1 MSFNAGKFFEDPRG
15 HLLSLRDAKK
25 NDLRKIAEQAGIP
38 VLPSM
43 VKAELL
49 GRVLDFLVAKAS
61 VSSEET
67 APLRP
72 LTLGRGEAKAIE
84 DPELVKL
91 KLQLELEREKKATH
105 QAEYEQKERMI
116 ALERREREEK
126 IQMERQLASIR
137 LNEKGKERELGE
149 CFSLTKALKLLPPF
163 DEKEPDVFFGI
174 FEDTATT
181 LHWPKEQFVLLI
193 RSALK
198 GKAAHIASQMLEER
212 DYYVLKKAVLDAYTI
227 TAEGYRQMFR
237 NSIKGTTQT
246 YLELFQ
252 VKLKQFRKWLESE
265 NITTF
270 EQLQNLM
277 VLEEF
282 LRRIPS
288 NISMYIR
295 ERQEKEGKKA
305 ALLADEYHLI
315 HKVKKHNSTDQASI
329 NIYCSFCKQKG
340 HAIKDCPNPRCQFSK
355 VMQPSQQTAGN
366 RPETTQS
373 KNQRRIA
380 LHCSQVTNDFSDF
393 LCSGTVNNYPV
404 KLLRD
409 TGSSQTIV
417 SGKLKPLTQP
427 TNKYVTI
434 TDLCSK
440 LVLPLV
446 NMHIDCPYFT
456 GRTEV
461 ALLDRELPCEKADIL
476 LGNDLAEG
484 TVLPNLII
492 SQPGCVIENEQNQQ
506 EVLPCQATTRSAA
519 TKAAIGVPTDDDTL
533 NSLPDLVGLHHDEFV
548 NLQRSDDSLKGCFN
562 KVENP
567 SDKSHKLPLF
577 YLENNILMR
586 HYRSPTLTEKDS
598 WRDCHQLVVP
608 GSLRSSIMKL
618 AHSAESH
625 LGITKT
631 YRRLLEDFYWPR
643 MKMDVKS
650 FVERCHVCQV
660 TGRPNEKI
668 PPAPLV
674 PIVVPS
680 TPFDKI
686 IIDCVGPLPKTSR
699 RNEYI
704 LSVLCP
710 TTRFPLAF
718 PLKNI
723 SARNIIQQLIKVFTL
738 FGFPRELQ
746 CDRGTNFTS
755 TLFQSALHQFNI
767 FNVLSSAY
775 HPQSNGALERVHQT
789 LKNLLRRYGME
800 TEKEWDEDIDLLLY
814 ILRSVPNES
823 TGVSPFEMMFGR
835 RPRSNL
841 SMIKEQILKGS
852 RKENQISLPQYL
864 KSLEEKLLHIHA
876 FARKNLQ
883 HAQELMKDRY
893 DKKAK
898 VREFKC
904 GDKVLVYHC
913 VPGSPLREKF
923 MGPYKIIRRTT
934 KTNYVIA
941 TPDRRKP
948 TQLVHVNLIKPY
960 HESTTGIVNH
970 VIHDFKSAKQSLS
983 LTPLNH
989 RSQNEMQNEM
999 QTPTKVGTD
1008 VSHEDDETDFS
1019 VKSTLS
1025 WKDMNN
1031 SEILKSLPRFL
1042 DCSTNQKKDLSIL
1055 ISKYA
1060 SICSDRP
1067 GSCTKVKHD
1076 LVLEPNTNPIRQSFY
1091 RVSHRH
1097 LPILK
1102 QEVEYLL
1109 EHNLAKP
1116 STSPWASPC
1125 ILVRKANNTYRLCTD
1140 YRKLNLKTVKDSYP
1154 LPRITDIIDSVSNTK
1169 YLTQID
1175 LLKGYYQIKLTERAK
1190 KASAFI
1196 TPFGLFEYNVLP
1208 FGLTNAPATFQRT
1221 MQDIIRGLPHVHVY
1235 LDDIVVATTTWEE
1248 HLRILTSLFE
1258 RLREANLTINLAKSS
1273 FGKGQVDASNIGFG
1287 GVLLQEIAS
1296 DGAVSLPLLERL
1308 LPIAYHSGFFKGSQL
1323 RWATVEK
1330 ELFSI
1335 INTVLHFRPYLE
1347 GLDNV
1352 VVYSDHMPLSFLHR
1366 AKFTNQKLLRWS
1378 YILSSLNIEVRKISG
1393 SRNTIADALSRQP
1406 RLQRS

>member
-1 MSFNAGKFFEDPRG
+1 MSFNAVKFFEDPRG

-116 ALERREREEK
+116 ALERLEREEK

-181 LHWPKEQFVLLI
+181 LHWPKEQYVLLI

-434 TDLCSK
+434 TDLSSK

-519 TKAAIGVPTDDDTL
+519 TKAAIGVPTDDDTS

-567 SDKSHKLPLF
+567 SDKIHKLPLF

-852 RKENQISLPQYL
+852 RKESQVSLPQYL

-883 HAQELMKDRY
+883 HAQEIMKDRY

-970 VIHDFKSAKQSLS
+970 VIHDFKSAKHSLS

-989 RSQNEMQNEM
+989 RSQNEMQNEV

-1042 DCSTNQKKDLSIL
+1042 DCSPNQKKDLSIL

-1091 RVSHRH
+1091 RVSHRL

-1125 ILVRKANNTYRLCTD
+1125 IL
-1140 YRKLNLKTVKDSYP
+1140 
-1154 LPRITDIIDSVSNTK
+1154 
-1169 YLTQID
+1169 
-1175 LLKGYYQIKLTERAK
+1175 
-1190 KASAFI
+1190 
-1196 TPFGLFEYNVLP
+1196 
-1208 FGLTNAPATFQRT
+1208 
-1221 MQDIIRGLPHVHVY
+1221 
-1235 LDDIVVATTTWEE
+1235 
-1248 HLRILTSLFE
+1248 
-1258 RLREANLTINLAKSS
+1258 
-1273 FGKGQVDASNIGFG
+1273 VDASNIGFG

-1308 LPIAYHSGFFKGSQL
+1308 LPIAYHSGFFKGSQV

-1378 YILSSLNIEVRKISG
+1378 YILSSFNIEVRKISG

>member
-1 MSFNAGKFFEDPRG
+1 MSFNMEKFFEDPRG
-15 HLLSLRDAKK
+15 HLLSLKDAKK

-61 VSSEET
+61 VSSEEN
-67 APLRP
+67 ASLRP
-72 LTLGRGEAKAIE
+72 LTLGRGVAEAIE

-91 KLQLELEREKKATH
+91 KLQLELEREKKAAR

-116 ALERREREEK
+116 ALERQEREEK
-126 IQMERQLASIR
+126 IEMERQLANIR
-137 LNEKGKERELGE
+137 L
-149 CFSLTKALKLLPPF
+149 
-163 DEKEPDVFFGI
+163 DE
-174 FEDTATT
+174 
-181 LHWPKEQFVLLI
+181 
-193 RSALK
+193 K

-252 VKLKQFRKWLESE
+252 VKLESE
-265 NITTF
+265 NITTL

-315 HKVKKHNSTDQASI
+315 HKVKKHNSTDQ
-329 NIYCSFCKQKG
+329 
-340 HAIKDCPNPRCQFSK
+340 

-366 RPETTQS
+366 RPGTTQS
-373 KNQRRIA
+373 KSQRRIA

-393 LCSGTVNNYPV
+393 LCSGTVNNYPI

-434 TDLCSK
+434 TDLSSK
-440 LVLPLV
+440 LVLPVV
-446 NMHIDCPYFT
+446 NMYIDCPYFT

-461 ALLDRELPCEKADIL
+461 ALLDRDLPCEKADIL

-492 SQPGCVIENEQNQQ
+492 SQPVCVIENEQNQQ

-519 TKAAIGVPTDDDTL
+519 TKAAIGAPTDDTS
-533 NSLPDLVGLHHDEFV
+533 NTSPSLADLVGLHHDDFA
-548 NLQRSDDSLKGCFN
+548 NLQRSDDNLKDCFN
-562 KVENP
+562 KVKSP

-577 YLENNILMR
+577 YLENNILMC
-586 HYRSPTLTEKDS
+586 HYRSPTLTDKDS

-625 LGITKT
+625 LGVTKT
-631 YRRLLEDFYWPR
+631 YRRLLDDFYWPR
-643 MKMDVKS
+643 MKMD
-650 FVERCHVCQV
+650 
-660 TGRPNEKI
+660 
-668 PPAPLV
+668 
-674 PIVVPS
+674 
-680 TPFDKI
+680 
-686 IIDCVGPLPKTSR
+686 
-699 RNEYI
+699 
-704 LSVLCP
+704 
-710 TTRFPLAF
+710 
-718 PLKNI
+718 
-723 SARNIIQQLIKVFTL
+723 
-738 FGFPRELQ
+738 
-746 CDRGTNFTS
+746 
-755 TLFQSALHQFNI
+755 
-767 FNVLSSAY
+767 
-775 HPQSNGALERVHQT
+775 SNGALERVHQT

-800 TEKEWDEDIDLLLY
+800 TEKEWDEDLDLLLY
-814 ILRSVPNES
+814 TLRSVPNES

-852 RKENQISLPQYL
+852 RKENQVSLPQYL
-864 KSLEEKLLHIHA
+864 KTLEEKLLYIHA
-876 FARKNLQ
+876 FARKNFQ

-913 VPGSPLREKF
+913 IPGSPLREKF
-923 MGPYKIIRRTT
+923 MGPYEIIRRTT
-934 KTNYVIA
+934 KTNYIIA
-941 TPDRRKP
+941 TPDRRKS

-960 HESTTGIVNH
+960 HESSTGIVNH
-970 VIHDFKSAKQSLS
+970 VIHDCKSAKQSFS

-989 RSQNEMQNEM
+989 RSQNEMQ
-999 QTPTKVGTD
+999 TPTEVDTE

-1031 SEILKSLPRFL
+1031 SEILKSLPQFL
-1042 DCSTNQKKDLSIL
+1042 DCSPNQKKDLSVL

-1076 LVLEPNTNPIRQSFY
+1076 VVLEPNTKPIRQSFY

-1125 ILVRKANNTYRLCTD
+1125 ILVRKTNNTYRMCTD

-1154 LPRITDIIDSVSNTK
+1154 LPRITDIIDSVSNAK

-1190 KASAFI
+1190 EASAFI

-1221 MQDIIRGLPHVHVY
+1221 MQDIIRGLPHVYVY
-1235 LDDIVVATTTWEE
+1235 LDDIVIATTTWEE

-1258 RLREANLTINLAKSS
+1258 RLREAHLTINLAKSS

-1287 GVLLQEIAS
+1287 GVLLQEIMS
-1296 DGAVSLPLLERL
+1296 DGAASLPLLERL
-1308 LPIAYHSGFFKGSQL
+1308 LPIAYHSGFFKGAQL

-1335 INTVLHFRPYLE
+1335 INTVLHFHPYLE

-1352 VVYSDHMPLSFLHR
+1352 TT
-1366 AKFTNQKLLRWS
+1366 KQ
-1378 YILSSLNIEVRKISG
+1378 
-1393 SRNTIADALSRQP
+1393 
-1406 RLQRS
+1406 

>member
-25 NDLRKIAEQAGIP
+25 NDLRNIAEQAGIP

-163 DEKEPDVFFGI
+163 YEKEPDVFFGI

-181 LHWPKEQFVLLI
+181 LHWPKEQYVLLI

-434 TDLCSK
+434 TDLSSK

-519 TKAAIGVPTDDDTL
+519 TKAAIGVPTDDDTS

-852 RKENQISLPQYL
+852 RKENQVSLPQYL

-989 RSQNEMQNEM
+989 RSQNEMQNEV

-1042 DCSTNQKKDLSIL
+1042 DCSPNQKKDLSIL

-1125 ILVRKANNTYRLCTD
+1125 IL
-1140 YRKLNLKTVKDSYP
+1140 
-1154 LPRITDIIDSVSNTK
+1154 
-1169 YLTQID
+1169 
-1175 LLKGYYQIKLTERAK
+1175 
-1190 KASAFI
+1190 
-1196 TPFGLFEYNVLP
+1196 
-1208 FGLTNAPATFQRT
+1208 
-1221 MQDIIRGLPHVHVY
+1221 
-1235 LDDIVVATTTWEE
+1235 
-1248 HLRILTSLFE
+1248 
-1258 RLREANLTINLAKSS
+1258 
-1273 FGKGQVDASNIGFG
+1273 VDASNIGFG

-1378 YILSSLNIEVRKISG
+1378 YILSSFNIEVRKISG

>member
-1 MSFNAGKFFEDPRG
+1 
-15 HLLSLRDAKK
+15 
-25 NDLRKIAEQAGIP
+25 
-38 VLPSM
+38 
-43 VKAELL
+43 
-49 GRVLDFLVAKAS
+49 
-61 VSSEET
+61 
-67 APLRP
+67 
-72 LTLGRGEAKAIE
+72 
-84 DPELVKL
+84 
-91 KLQLELEREKKATH
+91 
-105 QAEYEQKERMI
+105 
-116 ALERREREEK
+116 
-126 IQMERQLASIR
+126 
-137 LNEKGKERELGE
+137 
-149 CFSLTKALKLLPPF
+149 
-163 DEKEPDVFFGI
+163 
-174 FEDTATT
+174 
-181 LHWPKEQFVLLI
+181 
-193 RSALK
+193 
-198 GKAAHIASQMLEER
+198 
-212 DYYVLKKAVLDAYTI
+212 
-227 TAEGYRQMFR
+227 
-237 NSIKGTTQT
+237 
-246 YLELFQ
+246 
-252 VKLKQFRKWLESE
+252 
-265 NITTF
+265 
-270 EQLQNLM
+270 
-277 VLEEF
+277 
-282 LRRIPS
+282 
-288 NISMYIR
+288 
-295 ERQEKEGKKA
+295 
-305 ALLADEYHLI
+305 
-315 HKVKKHNSTDQASI
+315 
-329 NIYCSFCKQKG
+329 
-340 HAIKDCPNPRCQFSK
+340 
-355 VMQPSQQTAGN
+355 
-366 RPETTQS
+366 
-373 KNQRRIA
+373 
-380 LHCSQVTNDFSDF
+380 
-393 LCSGTVNNYPV
+393 
-404 KLLRD
+404 
-409 TGSSQTIV
+409 
-417 SGKLKPLTQP
+417 
-427 TNKYVTI
+427 
-434 TDLCSK
+434 
-440 LVLPLV
+440 
-446 NMHIDCPYFT
+446 MHIDCPYFT

-519 TKAAIGVPTDDDTL
+519 TKAAIGVPTDDDTS

-650 FVERCHVCQV
+650 FVERCHVCQA

-718 PLKNI
+718 PPKNI

-775 HPQSNGALERVHQT
+775 HPQSNGALERFHQT

-852 RKENQISLPQYL
+852 RKENQ
-864 KSLEEKLLHIHA
+864 
-876 FARKNLQ
+876 
-883 HAQELMKDRY
+883 
-893 DKKAK
+893 
-898 VREFKC
+898 
-904 GDKVLVYHC
+904 
-913 VPGSPLREKF
+913 
-923 MGPYKIIRRTT
+923 
-934 KTNYVIA
+934 
-941 TPDRRKP
+941 
-948 TQLVHVNLIKPY
+948 
-960 HESTTGIVNH
+960 
-970 VIHDFKSAKQSLS
+970 
-983 LTPLNH
+983 
-989 RSQNEMQNEM
+989 
-999 QTPTKVGTD
+999 
-1008 VSHEDDETDFS
+1008 
-1019 VKSTLS
+1019 
-1025 WKDMNN
+1025 
-1031 SEILKSLPRFL
+1031 
-1042 DCSTNQKKDLSIL
+1042 
-1055 ISKYA
+1055 
-1060 SICSDRP
+1060 
-1067 GSCTKVKHD
+1067 
-1076 LVLEPNTNPIRQSFY
+1076 
-1091 RVSHRH
+1091 
-1097 LPILK
+1097 
-1102 QEVEYLL
+1102 
-1109 EHNLAKP
+1109 
-1116 STSPWASPC
+1116 
-1125 ILVRKANNTYRLCTD
+1125 
-1140 YRKLNLKTVKDSYP
+1140 
-1154 LPRITDIIDSVSNTK
+1154 
-1169 YLTQID
+1169 
-1175 LLKGYYQIKLTERAK
+1175 
-1190 KASAFI
+1190 
-1196 TPFGLFEYNVLP
+1196 
-1208 FGLTNAPATFQRT
+1208 
-1221 MQDIIRGLPHVHVY
+1221 
-1235 LDDIVVATTTWEE
+1235 
-1248 HLRILTSLFE
+1248 
-1258 RLREANLTINLAKSS
+1258 
-1273 FGKGQVDASNIGFG
+1273 VDASNIGFG

-1308 LPIAYHSGFFKGSQL
+1308 LPIAYHSGFFKGSKL

-1378 YILSSLNIEVRKISG
+1378 YILSSFNIEVRKISG

>member
-181 LHWPKEQFVLLI
+181 LHWPKEQYVLLI

-212 DYYVLKKAVLDAYTI
+212 DYYVLKKAVLDAYSI

-434 TDLCSK
+434 TDLSSK

-519 TKAAIGVPTDDDTL
+519 TKAAIGVPTDDDTS

-548 NLQRSDDSLKGCFN
+548 HLQRSDDSLKECFN

-567 SDKSHKLPLF
+567 LDKSHKLPLF

-852 RKENQISLPQYL
+852 RKENQ
-864 KSLEEKLLHIHA
+864 
-876 FARKNLQ
+876 
-883 HAQELMKDRY
+883 
-893 DKKAK
+893 
-898 VREFKC
+898 
-904 GDKVLVYHC
+904 
-913 VPGSPLREKF
+913 
-923 MGPYKIIRRTT
+923 
-934 KTNYVIA
+934 
-941 TPDRRKP
+941 
-948 TQLVHVNLIKPY
+948 
-960 HESTTGIVNH
+960 
-970 VIHDFKSAKQSLS
+970 
-983 LTPLNH
+983 
-989 RSQNEMQNEM
+989 
-999 QTPTKVGTD
+999 
-1008 VSHEDDETDFS
+1008 
-1019 VKSTLS
+1019 
-1025 WKDMNN
+1025 
-1031 SEILKSLPRFL
+1031 
-1042 DCSTNQKKDLSIL
+1042 
-1055 ISKYA
+1055 
-1060 SICSDRP
+1060 
-1067 GSCTKVKHD
+1067 
-1076 LVLEPNTNPIRQSFY
+1076 
-1091 RVSHRH
+1091 
-1097 LPILK
+1097 
-1102 QEVEYLL
+1102 
-1109 EHNLAKP
+1109 
-1116 STSPWASPC
+1116 
-1125 ILVRKANNTYRLCTD
+1125 
-1140 YRKLNLKTVKDSYP
+1140 
-1154 LPRITDIIDSVSNTK
+1154 
-1169 YLTQID
+1169 
-1175 LLKGYYQIKLTERAK
+1175 
-1190 KASAFI
+1190 
-1196 TPFGLFEYNVLP
+1196 
-1208 FGLTNAPATFQRT
+1208 
-1221 MQDIIRGLPHVHVY
+1221 
-1235 LDDIVVATTTWEE
+1235 
-1248 HLRILTSLFE
+1248 
-1258 RLREANLTINLAKSS
+1258 
-1273 FGKGQVDASNIGFG
+1273 VDASNIGFG

-1308 LPIAYHSGFFKGSQL
+1308 LPIAYHSGFFKGSQV

-1378 YILSSLNIEVRKISG
+1378 YILSSFNIEVRKISG

>member
-149 CFSLTKALKLLPPF
+149 CFSLAKALKLLPPF

-181 LHWPKEQFVLLI
+181 LHWPKEQYVLLI

-252 VKLKQFRKWLESE
+252 VKLKLFRKWLESE

-329 NIYCSFCKQKG
+329 DIYCSFCKQKG

-434 TDLCSK
+434 TDLSSK

-492 SQPGCVIENEQNQQ
+492 SQPGCVIENEQSQQ

-519 TKAAIGVPTDDDTL
+519 TKAAIGVPTDDDTS

-548 NLQRSDDSLKGCFN
+548 NLQRSDDSLKGCFY
-562 KVENP
+562 KVQNP

-852 RKENQISLPQYL
+852 RKENQVSLPQYL

-989 RSQNEMQNEM
+989 RSQNEMQDEV

-1019 VKSTLS
+1019 VKTTLS

-1031 SEILKSLPRFL
+1031 SEILKSLPWFL
-1042 DCSTNQKKDLSIL
+1042 DCSPNQKKDLSIL

-1125 ILVRKANNTYRLCTD
+1125 IL
-1140 YRKLNLKTVKDSYP
+1140 
-1154 LPRITDIIDSVSNTK
+1154 
-1169 YLTQID
+1169 
-1175 LLKGYYQIKLTERAK
+1175 
-1190 KASAFI
+1190 
-1196 TPFGLFEYNVLP
+1196 
-1208 FGLTNAPATFQRT
+1208 
-1221 MQDIIRGLPHVHVY
+1221 
-1235 LDDIVVATTTWEE
+1235 
-1248 HLRILTSLFE
+1248 
-1258 RLREANLTINLAKSS
+1258 
-1273 FGKGQVDASNIGFG
+1273 VDASNIGFG

-1378 YILSSLNIEVRKISG
+1378 YILSSFNIEVRKISG